1 MKRLRRIHTYLG
13 CFFAPLLLF
22 FVLTGWY
29 QAVMHNRQKGT
40 GEAGDWKAR
49 LTSVHVD
56 QIYPADSASAYSPAL
71 FRGLVVAMAIALI
84 ITLALGL
91 VLAVRLAPRNAEF
104 NPGWRLTP
112 EKVAGTYNNFY
123 ESSFAKDA
131 VKHVGK
137 FVTTP
142 WPVEIGGLVEKPM
155 RLEALE
161 LAELFD
167 LEERIY
173 RFRCVEAWAMIVPWT
188 GFPLAKLIQKVVP
201 KAEAK
206 YIRFETFNRPEQAP
220 GITKMPQY
228 PWPYQEGLRLEEA
241 MNPLTIIGTGIYG
254 KPLPKQHGAPL
265 RLVVPWKYGY
275 KSIKSIVKIEFTAQQ
290 PKTFCETLAPEEYPF
305 ESDVNPAK
313 PHPRWSQ
320 ATERMTD
327 TGDRVKGY
335 GGYVARMYS
344 AL

>member
-1 MKRLRRIHTYLG
+1 MLSG
-13 CFFAPLLLF
+13 CSRGNGSSTRAENLPPDNQVAALPK
-22 FVLTGWY
+22 V
-29 QAVMHNRQKGT
+29 
-40 GEAGDWKAR
+40 
-49 LTSVHVD
+49 
-56 QIYPADSASAYSPAL
+56 YP
-71 FRGLVVAMAIALI
+71 
-84 ITLALGL
+84 
-91 VLAVRLAPRNAEF
+91 APRNAEF
-104 NPGWRLTP
+104 NPGWQLTP

-123 ESSFAKDA
+123 EFSFAKDA
-131 VKHVGK
+131 FKYVGK

-155 RLEALE
+155 TLEALE
-161 LAELFD
+161 LAEMFD

-220 GITKMPQY
+220 GIRKMPQY
-228 PWPYQEGLRLEEA
+228 PWPYQEGLRLDEA

-254 KPLPKQHGAPL
+254 KPPPKQHGAPL

-290 PKTFCETLAPEEYPF
+290 PKTFWETLAPEEYPF
-305 ESDVNPAK
+305 ESNVNPAK

-320 ATERMTD
+320 ATERMID
-327 TGDRVKGY
+327 TGDRVKTQPFNGY
-335 GGYVARMYS
+335 GGYVAKIYS
-344 AL
+344 SL